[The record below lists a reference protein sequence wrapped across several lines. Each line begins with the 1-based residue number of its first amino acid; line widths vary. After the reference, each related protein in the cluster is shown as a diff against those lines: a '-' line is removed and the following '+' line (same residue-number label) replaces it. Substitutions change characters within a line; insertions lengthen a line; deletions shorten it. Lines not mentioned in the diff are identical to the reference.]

1 MNSETGVQEQAQ
13 LQEQGQVQLQTQEQT
28 DFLEKHRAYYEELL
42 QRLTMMSDMF
52 MRNVLKSRDCAQ
64 EVLRII
70 LGEKDLEVVEVE
82 IQQDYKNLHGRSL
95 ELDCVALTRDG
106 RVFDIEVEQKVS
118 RAHPKRARY
127 HNGLMDMNLLD
138 PGDDFEQIPEMYMI
152 FIVGGDV
159 LKEGKIFYYIDRTI
173 RGSGRLF
180 GDQSHVIYI
189 NAAAVDRLDIGEKDL
204 PEKEADLYRL
214 VHDFHCKKADEMY
227 NNVLAQRVREL
238 KETEGG
244 IRIMCEEMN
253 KIYRWGQRE
262 GERIG
267 EERGVKIGEEKMS
280 RLTIRLLHDGRI
292 TDLEKAASNT
302 DYLNKLFKEYD
313 LSI

>member
-1 MNSETGVQEQAQ
+1 MVFVLEIRGPSAEGGFMQTNSETGT
-13 LQEQGQVQLQTQEQT
+13 QLQTQEQT

-82 IQQDYKNLHGRSL
+82 TQQDYKNLHGRSL
-95 ELDCVALTRDG
+95 ELDCVALTGDG

-118 RAHPKRARY
+118 RAHPQRARY

-138 PGDDFEQIPEMYMI
+138 PGDDFERMPEMYTI

-159 LKEGKIFYYIDRTI
+159 LKEGKIFYRIDRTVW
-173 RGSGRLF
+173 GSGRLF

-189 NAAAVDRLDIGEKDL
+189 NASAVKHLDTAVKEL

-214 VHDFHCKKADEMY
+214 VHDFHCKNADEMY
-227 NNVLAQRVREL
+227 NSVLAKRVREL

-244 IRIMCEEMN
+244 RQIMCEEMN

-262 GERIG
+262 GQKEGKKLG
-267 EERGVKIGEEKMS
+267 EKYG
-280 RLTIRLLHDGRI
+280 
-292 TDLEKAASNT
+292 LEKANR
-302 DYLNKLFKEYD
+302 LNYTP
-313 LSI
+313 